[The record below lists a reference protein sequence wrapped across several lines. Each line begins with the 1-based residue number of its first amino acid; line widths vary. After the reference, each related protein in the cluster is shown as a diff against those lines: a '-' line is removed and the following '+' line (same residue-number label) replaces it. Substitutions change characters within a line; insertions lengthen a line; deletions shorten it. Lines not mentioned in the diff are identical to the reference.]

1 MNVTKDCELLTDFY
15 LKNNCI
21 KFVSFNNNTIKNLT
35 NLYDDINESDKQLQ
49 TIKDRHGF
57 YNLELTKIENVEDIP
72 KPRTF
77 AEGMTELVANHIDKH
92 SYYLLT
98 YTFHLLDFPELKRD
112 LIIHFVIEKMDV
124 DINLDLEPNLEI
136 FNRYVDRIVTMYF
149 ILNKHSVSN
158 NCSKDLTIFLYFTSL
173 KKKLSNKVETLGYDH
188 VNTGFTYTCPETN
201 GEIVIFRKEEWFKV
215 LIHES
220 FHNLKLDFSNMD
232 NSYCTQ
238 KMRLLF
244 QVNSDVNL
252 FESYT
257 EFWAKTLNIVFVSYS
272 LLGKRKR
279 KRLLDTDILDADRL
293 DTFLKYIE
301 FLINYERQH
310 CFFQMVKVL
319 DSYGLTYQDILT
331 KTEKVNA
338 FSEKSNVFTYFVITN
353 ILFSEFMDVI
363 EWCNLNNKDGTL
375 LMFQHNEDNLKKYC
389 LFIEKKYRSHQLTY
403 NIGCSEKLFHKMAE
417 KHKRKETKSVAFILN
432 NLRLSL
438 CEMK

>member
-1 MNVTKDCELLTDFY
+1 
-15 LKNNCI
+15 
-21 KFVSFNNNTIKNLT
+21 
-35 NLYDDINESDKQLQ
+35 
-49 TIKDRHGF
+49 
-57 YNLELTKIENVEDIP
+57 
-72 KPRTF
+72 
-77 AEGMTELVANHIDKH
+77 
-92 SYYLLT
+92 
-98 YTFHLLDFPELKRD
+98 
-112 LIIHFVIEKMDV
+112 
-124 DINLDLEPNLEI
+124 
-136 FNRYVDRIVTMYF
+136 
-149 ILNKHSVSN
+149 
-158 NCSKDLTIFLYFTSL
+158 
-173 KKKLSNKVETLGYDH
+173 
-188 VNTGFTYTCPETN
+188 
-201 GEIVIFRKEEWFKV
+201 
-215 LIHES
+215 
-220 FHNLKLDFSNMD
+220 MD